1 MLATLT
7 KNEPNYIATFKR
19 HYLHSIDQVW
29 EMLTDNDKLPTWFP
43 ELKVDDLRK
52 GGRFLFDM
60 GNGAF
65 EEMTITDFHDR
76 AVLEFT
82 WADDSVRFE
91 LTPDPEGCKLLLIET
106 ITKLNDHTPR
116 DLAGWHVCLDVI
128 GILLDG
134 KQVENRKKM
143 WEPLY
148 EKYIQAVND
157 ITE

>member
-7 KNEPNYIATFKR
+7 KNEQNYIATFER
-19 HYLHSIDQVW
+19 HYPHSIDEVW
-29 EMLTDNDKLPTWFP
+29 AMLTDNDKLPTWFP

-52 GGRFLFDM
+52 GGRILFDM
-60 GNGAF
+60 GNGTF
-65 EEMTITDFHDR
+65 EEMSITDFSNR
-76 AVLEFT
+76 SVLEFT

-91 LTPDPEGCKLLLIET
+91 LTSEQEGCKLLLIET
-106 ITKLNDHTPR
+106 ITKLTDHTPR

-134 KQVENRKKM
+134 KQVENRKQM

-148 EKYIQAVND
+148 EQYVQAINNL
-157 ITE
+157 TK